1 MAEFSFSDLFKSDNA
16 GGDIFGNMFGG
27 GGTPTGLDALL
38 TEDQRKLLS
47 RNATLS
53 AAAALLQ
60 ASGRSPQRIGLGQA
74 LGSALQAGQGA
85 YEKGRASSFQDLL
98 LNQKLQ
104 EAKSAQELKK
114 QVAGVLTGPAPTVLS
129 PEMQALAAPGM
140 QAGPTVARAELAASI
155 QPPSANEIKAGQYQ
169 QIADIYAAQGKS
181 EDAKRYQEMSE
192 RLNPRAEV
200 VGQPFEVTDAKGAP
214 ILVQQYKDGSVK
226 TMQGYGPKRDVI
238 LQNLGGQTVA
248 INKSALKGGETYAQ
262 TMTPGEV
269 ASNIVAQGNLEVNRG
284 NLRVGQAGLGLRQ
297 QEFNR
302 GAFDIKETSEGLVYV
317 PKAPGGPTIPVRTEA
332 GTQLEGAGSKPTEDQ
347 SKSAGFAFRMKQST
361 NIFNQPAVD
370 KTGEPILDPKT
381 GKPVTLEQAYGQP
394 GKYQA
399 IMRAIP
405 SAGLTT
411 GLANVSED
419 VGRQQYRQAQ
429 ENWVTANLRPE
440 SGAVIGVEEMEKEIT
455 KYFPQTNDAAK
466 TIEQKARARRDTE
479 LAMTVRA
486 GPAYKQVEKAVAAQN
501 AAVAAPATG
510 PRLVKDPATGGWR
523 YVAE

>member
-1 MAEFSFSDLFKSDNA
+1 MATQFDFASL
-16 GGDIFGNMFGG
+16 GNMFGG
-27 GGTPTGLDALL
+27 MPGATPTGLDALL
-38 TEDQRKLLS
+38 TEDQRKLLG
-47 RNATLS
+47 RNAALS
-53 AAAALLQ
+53 AAGALLQ
-60 ASGRSPQRIGLGQA
+60 ASGRSAVPISMGQA
-74 LGSALQAGQGA
+74 LGSALQAGQQGYQQA
-85 YEKGRASSFQDLL
+85 RVSSLQDLL
-98 LNQKLQ
+98 LGQKLQ
-104 EAKSAQELKK
+104 EAKTAQELQTQLGNIFTK
-114 QVAGVLTGPAPTVLS
+114 PTTPLS
-129 PEMQALAAPGM
+129 PEQQALAAPGM
-140 QAGPTVARAELAASI
+140 QAGPTMARAELAANI
-155 QPPSANEIKAGQYQ
+155 QPPSDAEIKAAQYQ
-169 QIADIYAAQGKS
+169 RAADLLASRGKG
-181 EDAKRYQEMSE
+181 EEAKRYQDMA
-192 RLNPRAEV
+192 RDLNPRAKV
-200 VGQPFEVTDAKGAP
+200 VGQPFEVTDTTGKP
-214 ILVQQYKDGSVK
+214 IMVQQFESGDIK
-226 TMQGYGPKRDVI
+226 TMQGFGPKRDVV

-248 INKSALKGGETYAQ
+248 VNKSSLKGGETFAQ
-262 TMTPGEV
+262 TMTPTEI
-269 ASNIVAQGNLEVNRG
+269 ANLKVAQGNLAVAQG
-284 NLRVGQAGLGLRQ
+284 GLNLRQ

-302 GAFDIKETSEGLVYV
+302 GAFDIKETPEGLVYV
-317 PKAPGGPTIPVRTEA
+317 PKAPGGAAMPVMTAA

-370 KTGEPILDPKT
+370 KSGEPIIDPKT

-455 KYFPQTNDAAK
+455 KYFPQTNDAPK

-486 GPAYKQVEKAVAAQN
+486 GPAYKQIEKQLAAQN
-501 AAVAAPATG
+501 APVVARPTG
-510 PRLVKDPATGGWR
+510 VPRLVRDPATGIFR
-523 YVAE
+523 YVTE